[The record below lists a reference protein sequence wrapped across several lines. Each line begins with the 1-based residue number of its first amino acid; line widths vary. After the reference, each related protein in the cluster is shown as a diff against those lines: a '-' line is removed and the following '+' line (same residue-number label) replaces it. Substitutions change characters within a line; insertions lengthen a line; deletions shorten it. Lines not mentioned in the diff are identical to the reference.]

1 MVSFHSLT
9 LSSFSV
15 LFTPPLWKALS
26 KTTAHLLFMHVHDPA
41 RVQKKKP
48 LCLCYVTVSEGSRR
62 SVFWYA
68 NERKYA
74 NERPHL
80 DVNYS
85 VAAIRISLMRH
96 KVEEWKIGCLCK
108 FEKIHLFVLCVCV
121 CACVCYAEDAVDK
134 RGTHPSH
141 VHSLIAPHTP
151 KHERKC
157 KTTLWNQHIKGWPIP
172 QPGPINQRQ

>member
-108 FEKIHLFVLCVCV
+108 FEKIHLKMRWIN
-121 CACVCYAEDAVDK
+121 AA
-134 RGTHPSH
+134 R
-141 VHSLIAPHTP
+141 IPHTYTRWLLLTHQNMSANVKP
-151 KHERKC
+151 HFE
-157 KTTLWNQHIKGWPIP
+157 TSTLKADLFLSLGRLISANKPFFGDLF
-172 QPGPINQRQ
+172 